1 MPSAETFAGERAGA
15 DPMATFEG
23 VLFDGEDVLLA
34 ERLGEAGVAVTTH
47 RVLAADPAGDGP
59 RLSAALL
66 PNVTGVSVGSSG
78 HTPAAVR
85 AGGWGLLGAVLVGAG
100 LVVDLDGLVR
110 PVEAPAAL
118 GLGGF
123 LEFVSVL
130 SRTLGLVDEGLLAL
144 GAAGLLGAAFHAV
157 WFLASRQRRL
167 VVEVA
172 GDDPITLPVDAADAG
187 ATARVRSA
195 IERVTGDG

>member
-1 MPSAETFAGERAGA
+1 MPSAETFAGERSGT

-34 ERLGEAGVAVTTH
+34 ERLGHAGLAVTTH
-47 RVLAADPAGDGP
+47 RVLAADPTGDGP

-66 PNVTGVSVGSSG
+66 PNVTGVSVGSPG
-78 HTPAAVR
+78 HTPSLVR
-85 AGGWGLLGAVLVGAG
+85 AVGWGLLGAVLIGAG
-100 LVVDLDGLVR
+100 LVVDLGGLVR

-118 GLGGF
+118 GLGEF
-123 LEFVSVL
+123 LEFVSLL
-130 SRTLGLVDEGLLAL
+130 SRALGLVDEALLAL
-144 GAAGLLGAAFHAV
+144 GAAGLLGAVVHAV
-157 WFLASRQRRL
+157 RFLASRERRL

-172 GDDPITLPVDAADAG
+172 GDDPITLPVDADDAG